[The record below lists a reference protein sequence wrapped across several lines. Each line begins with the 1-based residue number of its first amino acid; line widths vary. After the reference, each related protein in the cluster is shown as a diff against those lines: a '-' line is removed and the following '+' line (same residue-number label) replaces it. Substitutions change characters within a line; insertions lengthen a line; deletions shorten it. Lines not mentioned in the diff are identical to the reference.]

1 MEQEK
6 AEDLRELLVHSDET
20 AGGLMT
26 TAYLSLPPG
35 VTVETAIVR
44 LKAEAPNLDIMDYI
58 FIVDEEEI
66 LQGVISIRDLLTAH
80 STQTLAEI
88 QPGRVVSV
96 NPDEDQNEVVEAFA
110 KYGFRAL
117 PVVDEGGHLK
127 GVIGFRSV
135 LDILAPEAG

>member
-1 MEQEK
+1 
-6 AEDLRELLVHSDET
+6 
-20 AGGLMT
+20 
-26 TAYLSLPPG
+26 
-35 VTVETAIVR
+35 
-44 LKAEAPNLDIMDYI
+44 MDYI

-66 LQGVISIRDLLTAH
+66 LQGVVSIRDLLTAH